1 MPVKD
6 YSETALPKPL
16 KNLHCSD
23 NMIYEIAED
32 VKKVIADKCDAYE
45 IYIDEG
51 KLIQLDSLK
60 DELNFA
66 KEEIEMGLGI
76 RVIKDKKQGFAF
88 TSNLDNI
95 DATALQAIENTKLT
109 KVDENYSFAEV
120 EKVSEVKNIYDKKF
134 KDLSLDESVEFLK
147 DTIAV
152 ASDSGCEVTGSGFSA
167 SEERSLIVNSNGVSI
182 ENKGTGFGLGLSVT
196 IQKDGE
202 IATAYNSQS
211 SRFFDIDGEKIAN
224 EVCDLAKSSLNTKPV
239 ETGDYDVVLD
249 YYAAVGL
256 LQTFLGAFNGENVMR
271 GRSILKGKIGEEIA
285 NPTLSI
291 IDNPL
296 LEKGMLSSKC
306 DDEGSASQKTDL
318 IKDGVLNS
326 FIYDIYTANCEGVK
340 TTSNGFRGSYLTTP
354 MISPS
359 NLEFEFSE
367 RKDMS
372 EIRSGVLT
380 TSVLGAHTA
389 NPISGDF
396 SVEASN
402 AFKIENGEL
411 TEPITKAMISG
422 NIFEIMKRVEGL
434 NTEVKQYGTFI
445 IPKLLVHDLRV
456 VGQ

>member
-1 MPVKD
+1 
-6 YSETALPKPL
+6 
-16 KNLHCSD
+16 
-23 NMIYEIAED
+23 MIYEIAED

-411 TEPITKAMISG
+411 TEPINKAMISG
-422 NIFEIMKRVEGL
+422 NVFEIMKKVTPQL
-434 NTEVKQYGTFI
+434 K
-445 IPKLLVHDLRV
+445 PS
-456 VGQ
+456 